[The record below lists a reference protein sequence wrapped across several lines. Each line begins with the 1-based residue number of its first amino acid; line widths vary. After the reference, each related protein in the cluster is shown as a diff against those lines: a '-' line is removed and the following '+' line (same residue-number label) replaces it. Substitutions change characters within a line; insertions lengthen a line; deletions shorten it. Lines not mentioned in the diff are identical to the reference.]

1 MHGTA
6 PNTNGLTTG
15 FVYEAPFS
23 PMQMRNGQSQGTALR
38 RSKARKNQD

>member
-23 PMQMRNGQSQGTALR
+23 PVQKRDGQSQGTALPR
-38 RSKARKNQD
+38 PKARKNQD